1 MQDRKETPRAS
12 KMQGLKIQGL
22 EEEIGMGAS
31 GARRSWA
38 GARRSWAG
46 GSVVQDETQ
55 S

>member
-38 GARRSWAG
+38 G